1 MNYKKEQDMELY
13 LIYGNKTKNDFLLNE
28 DLEGFKNILNL
39 KIKNVIEV
47 EEGFISSEHISEMLP
62 KHDDLLIIVCGSKQ
76 MAQIYISPLLL
87 SLNYKKDNIC
97 LL

>member
-1 MNYKKEQDMELY
+1 MELF

-28 DLEGFKNILNL
+28 DLESFKKILNL

-47 EEGFISSEHISEMLP
+47 EEGYISSHHITELLP
-62 KHDDLLIIVCGSKQ
+62 KQDDLLIIVCGSKQ
-76 MAQIYISPLLL
+76 MTRNYINPLLL